1 VEPTPSQLE
10 VPLGARVLAAGA
22 LALPT
27 GMVVDGWV
35 VVDGERVLGVGA
47 GPPPAPP
54 AERLGLVAPGFVDVH
69 VHGGGGASF
78 DGGDPESAATVVRTH
93 LAHGTTTTVA
103 SLVTDSVGRLEASCA
118 ALASLADDGV
128 VAGIHLEGPWLSAVR
143 AGAHEP
149 SLIVDPTPSA
159 VSRLV
164 EASRGHLRMVTL
176 APERPGALQ
185 AIAQLVSAGVV
196 AAIGHTDA
204 TYDQTRAALA
214 AGATAGTHLFNAM
227 PPLHHRQPGPV
238 AALLESAAYLELVA
252 DGVHVHPAVLG
263 LAWRTGRTALV
274 TDAMAAAGAAEG
286 AYTLGSLSVVV
297 RDGEARLASTGAI
310 AASTATLASSLRYAT
325 ATAGVPLPDA
335 LAAVTS
341 TPAAMLGLAGV
352 GVLAPGSYA
361 DLVELSDDLEVSR
374 VMRRGAW
381 VPMLTP

>member
-1 VEPTPSQLE
+1 
-10 VPLGARVLAAGA
+10 
-22 LALPT
+22 
-27 GMVVDGWV
+27 MVVDGWV

-93 LAHGTTTTVA
+93 LAHGTTTMVA
-103 SLVTDSVGRLEASCA
+103 SLVTDSVDRLEASCA

-128 VAGIHLEGPWLSAVR
+128 VAGIHLEGPWLSPAR

-204 TYDQTRAALA
+204 TYDETRAALA

-238 AALLESAAYLELVA
+238 AALLESSAYLELVA
-252 DGVHVHPAVLG
+252 DGVHVHPAVLA

-274 TDAMAAAGAAEG
+274 TDAMAAAGAADG
-286 AYTLGSLSVVV
+286 DYTLGSLSVVV
-297 RDGEARLASTGAI
+297 RDGEARLASSGAI

-325 ATAGVPLPDA
+325 AMAGVPLPDA

-341 TPAAMLGLAGV
+341 TPAAMLGLDGV

-374 VMRRGAW
+374 VMRGGAW